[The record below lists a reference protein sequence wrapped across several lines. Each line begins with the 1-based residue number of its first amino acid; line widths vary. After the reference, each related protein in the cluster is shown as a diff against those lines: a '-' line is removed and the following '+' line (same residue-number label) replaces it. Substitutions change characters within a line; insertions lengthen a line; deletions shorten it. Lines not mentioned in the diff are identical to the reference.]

1 MLPVRLHGLCV
12 GAEGSFAGLTAN
24 VPEAGKEKA
33 LDLRQQTEGQILLYG
48 KLLLLLGRTNF
59 YFLNNRRVRMR
70 VSIPLGSEATS
81 LGTPS
86 YFHGSSHMHWAL
98 RLLLSGTVR
107 TCPRFSGKT

>member
-1 MLPVRLHGLCV
+1 MGAGKTEWAHVLAGGSSVR
-12 GAEGSFAGLTAN
+12 GADPSTGSGRED

-33 LDLRQQTEGQILLYG
+33 LDLRQQTEGEIQLYG

-70 VSIPLGSEATS
+70 VSIPLGGEATS

-86 YFHGSSHMHWAL
+86 YFYCFCHN
-98 RLLLSGTVR
+98 
-107 TCPRFSGKT
+107 